1 MTGTEAR
8 PRLRLVRSTIAILIA
23 VAINFVLSI
32 GIDAIFHATGVFP
45 PIGEPMPD
53 AGDNLLALSYRLAI
67 TIFAGV
73 VALRFAGFALG
84 RHAVALALVGTAL
97 GVFGAVMMTGG
108 PVDYGPDW
116 YPWALAASAIPC
128 TWLSWLI
135 ARRSAS
141 LGTGPREVSDS
152 PPAE

>member
-1 MTGTEAR
+1 MTESEAK

-32 GIDAIFHATGVFP
+32 GIDSIFHAVGVFP
-45 PIGEPMPD
+45 PMGEPMPD
-53 AGDNLLALSYRLAI
+53 AGDNLLALSYRLVI
-67 TIFAGV
+67 TVFAGV

-84 RHAVALALVGTAL
+84 WHAVVLALVGTAL
-97 GVFGAVMMTGG
+97 GTFGAVMMTGG

-135 ARRSAS
+135 ARR
-141 LGTGPREVSDS
+141 GQTNP
-152 PPAE
+152 

>member
-1 MTGTEAR
+1 MTESASK

-23 VAINFVLSI
+23 VAINVVLSI
-32 GIDAIFHATGVFP
+32 GIDAIFHATGIFP

-67 TIFAGV
+67 TVFAGV

-84 RHAVALALVGTAL
+84 WHAVALALVGTAL
-97 GVFGAVMMTGG
+97 GTFGAVTMTGG

-116 YPWALAASAIPC
+116 YPWSLAASAIPC

-135 ARRSAS
+135 ARRGRA
-141 LGTGPREVSDS
+141 RQ
-152 PPAE
+152 